1 MTRAFIARLGLLVG
15 LLATASSR
23 PAEAQRAVALPGAD
37 RFASQVEV
45 LRTAY
50 GIPHI
55 RAENLAAGAYAMA
68 FVQLEDYG
76 PSVAIGLLRARGGM
90 ALVFGRDSIEGD
102 FNGRR
107 RYAEAVAKFHTLEK
121 DIRDVYEGFAAGVN
135 RYMELHPQ
143 EFPALMRPDFTAFDV
158 LARETNVTTPTFPL
172 RLAQRLSSEEQSGRA
187 DEGSNAWAFAP
198 SRTRSGRAI
207 LLRNPHLSWTAG
219 YYEAHFTVPGVI
231 DFYGD
236 FRIGGPLVGIGGF
249 NRDLGWATT
258 NNDPVLRAIYAL
270 DAAPG
275 LVDHYLLDGV
285 ALPLTREL
293 VTVEYRNGDGLA
305 SETREFWSTPM
316 GPVIA
321 RRGGKV
327 YLMKSAGHDDVRE
340 SLQYLRLM
348 QARTLDEWKGA
359 MRMRARVTSSF
370 TYADRT
376 GNIFYVWNASLP
388 AFPHRV
394 PTDTSVFPVRN
405 TADMW
410 THYVPFD
417 SLPQLL
423 NPKSGY
429 IQNANDAPQFT
440 NRQQLLDLSSRP
452 DNFPP
457 ANLRLRSQLSI
468 ILAERD
474 PRKKMSLEDVMTR
487 KMDYRMLLA
496 DRVKQEL
503 VQTVEA
509 TGPAGRVAEG
519 LALVKAWDNET
530 APDRTGGTLFELWWR
545 HYADSTGFQ
554 PFTTPWSQDALMT
567 TPAGISDHRRAVR
580 SFAWAVAEAERR
592 WGRIDV
598 KWGDVHRF
606 RIGAL
611 DLPGGGCGGDLG
623 CFRVI
628 TWRAEADGKWY
639 GVGGDGWVIGVE
651 FGDQPKSY
659 SVLAYGQSSRPD
671 SPHSTDQ
678 LEMFATG
685 QYKRVA
691 FTSQEVE
698 RGVVRRYRPGAR

>member
-1 MTRAFIARLGLLVG
+1 VIVPDMTRKYLVFVCLLSAAAAAG
-15 LLATASSR
+15 AD
-23 PAEAQRAVALPGAD
+23 AQLAVALPAAD

-45 LRTAY
+45 TRTAY

-76 PSVAIGLLRARGGM
+76 PSVAMGLLRARGGLAM
-90 ALVFGRDSIEGD
+90 VFGRDSISGD
-102 FNGRR
+102 FTGRR
-107 RYAEAVAKFHTLEK
+107 RYAEAVAKFHTLDP

-135 RYMELHPQ
+135 RYMELHPD
-143 EFPALMRPDFTAFDV
+143 EFPARMRPDFTAFDV
-158 LARETNVTTPTFPL
+158 LARETTAGPAQIP
-172 RLAQRLSSEEQSGRA
+172 QRLSQALAREGDPAA
-187 DEGSNAWAFAP
+187 DAGSNAWAFAP

-207 LLRNPHLSWTAG
+207 LLRNPHLAWTAG
-219 YYEAHFTVPGVI
+219 YYEAHLTVPGVI

-275 LVDHYLLDGV
+275 LADHYLLDGV

-293 VTVEYRNGDGLA
+293 VTVEYANGAGLA
-305 SETREFWSTPM
+305 SETREFWTTPM
-316 GPVIA
+316 GPVVH
-321 RRGGKV
+321 RGNGRILIV
-327 YLMKSAGHDDVRE
+327 KSAGHDDVRE
-340 SLQYLRLM
+340 SLQYLRMM
-348 QARTLDEWKGA
+348 QAKSLDEWKAA

-370 TYADRT
+370 TYADRA

-394 PTDTSVFPVRN
+394 PTDTSIFPVRT

-410 THYVPFD
+410 TRYVPFD
-417 SLPQLL
+417 SLPQVL
-423 NPKSGY
+423 NPRGGY

-440 NRQQLLDLSSRP
+440 NLQQVLDLSRHP
-452 DNFPP
+452 DYFPP
-457 ANLRLRSQLSI
+457 PTLRLRSQLSLT
-468 ILAERD
+468 LAARD
-474 PRKKMSLEDVMTR
+474 PRKKMTLEDVMTR
-487 KMDYRMLLA
+487 KMEYRMLLA
-496 DRVKQEL
+496 DRVKDEL
-503 VQTVEA
+503 VRAVEA
-509 TGPAGRVAEG
+509 SAPTGRVAEG
-519 LALVKAWDNET
+519 LALVKAWDNQT

-545 HYADSTGFQ
+545 QYADSAGFQ
-554 PFTTPWSQDALMT
+554 PFATPWSTTALMT
-567 TPAGISDHRRAVR
+567 SPAGLADAARAVR

-592 WGRIDV
+592 WGRLDV

-606 RIGAL
+606 RIGAV

-628 TWRAEADGKWY
+628 TWRPDPDGKWY
-639 GVGGDGWVIGVE
+639 AVGGDGWVIGVE
-651 FGDQPKSY
+651 FGDTPKSY

-678 LEMFATG
+678 LELFATG

-691 FTSQEVE
+691 FTPAEIE
-698 RGVVRRYRPGAR
+698 RSVVRRYRPGAR